1 MRDRDHA
8 LQLIPVLHFDQ
19 DLQQSRV
26 KVVLKNVLLFLPTFL
41 VLSIL
46 FINRLR
52 SLSLVLNCK
61 VQIFSQEKVREGFF
75 DRKVS
80 TLRL

>member
-8 LQLIPVLHFDQ
+8 LQLIPVLNFDQ

-52 SLSLVLNCK
+52 SLSIVLNCK

>member
-1 MRDRDHA
+1 MWDRDHA
-8 LQLIPVLHFDQ
+8 LQLIPVLNFDQ
-19 DLQQSRV
+19 DFQQSRV

-52 SLSLVLNCK
+52 SLSIVLNCK

>member
-1 MRDRDHA
+1 MWDRDHA

-52 SLSLVLNCK
+52 SLSIVLNCK

>member
-52 SLSLVLNCK
+52 SLSIVLNCK

>member
-52 SLSLVLNCK
+52 SLSIVLNCK
-61 VQIFSQEKVREGFF
+61 VQIFSQEKVRESFF

>member
-1 MRDRDHA
+1 MWDRDHA

-52 SLSLVLNCK
+52 SLSIVLNCK
-61 VQIFSQEKVREGFF
+61 VQIFSQEKVRESFF